1 MFKSI
6 KVFTNETIKIVA
18 WNMHFKDLSMIY
30 QICANIDELAV
41 KFFSAQLLIAYA
53 L

>member
-1 MFKSI
+1 MKAI
-6 KVFTNETIKIVA
+6 PTVRMIERVVLDI
-18 WNMHFKDLSMIY
+18 HFMDLSMIY